1 MRSVVLLVATVIVL
15 VFVAF
20 AAISRVSAQVPVPT
34 MSVTIFGETNDAG
47 RQVFE
52 PENILIPQ
60 VPIIL
65 VVTFHNNDTMN
76 HTFTIDDVNRTKWI
90 DTGTVT
96 ANQSATVNF
105 TVDSME
111 RILLFN
117 GTAIVPEEG
126 PNGILFYCIPHRGT
140 GVVGQSMVGQIRL
153 ASVSE
158 GEVVDKG
165 ILLRAY
171 WIGMIG
177 IVSMLAWIG
186 ISYFIIKS
194 SSRHFSDHREHV
206 RKGLP

>member
-1 MRSVVLLVATVIVL
+1 MRSVVLLVATVTVL

-76 HTFTIDDVNRTKWI
+76 HTFTIDD
-90 DTGTVT
+90 
-96 ANQSATVNF
+96 ANQTRQINTGNVVAGENATLTF
-105 TVDSME
+105 TVESMT
-111 RILLFN
+111 RIVFN
-117 GTAIVPEEG
+117 GTAFSPERG

-140 GVVGQSMVGQIRL
+140 GVIGQGMVGQIRL
-153 ASVSE
+153 ASVQE
-158 GEVVDKG
+158 GGVVDKG

-177 IVSMLAWIG
+177 IVSTLAWIG
-186 ISYFIIKS
+186 ISYFVIKS
-194 SSRHFSDHREHV
+194 SSRHFTDQREHV